1 MKVRDFLH
9 VIIKEYNDYFKQE
22 DIPIYFFPPD
32 EFTTYELY
40 MCDEEYNPDE
50 EYPGNFIFLNHI
62 TKTLFFIYYFLAF
75 DET

>member
-22 DIPIYFFPPD
+22 EIPIYFFPD

-40 MCDEEYNPDE
+40 MCDEDYNPDE

-62 TKTLFFIYYFLAF
+62 TKTFIFYLLFFSIR
-75 DET
+75 